1 MGNVG
6 IVQLGLWLC
15 GPQPM
20 PAAAGKLWEAELL
33 NSCGRQQSDDA
44 FKKGLGTFHNVVRGV

>member
-20 PAAAGKLWEAELL
+20 PAAAGKLWGGGAAEQLWAIAE
-33 NSCGRQQSDDA
+33 R
-44 FKKGLGTFHNVVRGV
+44 

>member
-6 IVQLGLWLC
+6 IVQLELWLC
-15 GPQPM
+15 GPLLM

-33 NSCGRQQSDDA
+33 YICGR
-44 FKKGLGTFHNVVRGV
+44 